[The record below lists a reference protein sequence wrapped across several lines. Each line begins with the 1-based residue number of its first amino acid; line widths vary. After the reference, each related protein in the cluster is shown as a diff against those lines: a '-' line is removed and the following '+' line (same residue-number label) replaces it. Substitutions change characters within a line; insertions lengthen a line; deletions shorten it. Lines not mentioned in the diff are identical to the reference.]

1 MVCIEENQPGINL
14 FNDICTEHLLPPVP
28 NTEDEESQLEE
39 VDHADGKP
47 KTMQAQRE
55 LEQTRKDECN
65 MKISAHVRLPAVFD
79 QELLNFVSALVKATK
94 VIEME
99 KEPSALHSM
108 ESHSLKSISKAL
120 HNTVKDNMKRAAVE
134 AVANDKWI
142 AKLVG
147 KVMKKLE
154 EAQGEVGYSGDIP
167 ISLEPYRAMAEAA
180 PKLMA

>member
-1 MVCIEENQPGINL
+1 MRA
-14 FNDICTEHLLPPVP
+14 
-28 NTEDEESQLEE
+28 DE
-39 VDHADGKP
+39 
-47 KTMQAQRE
+47 T
-55 LEQTRKDECN
+55 N
-65 MKISAHVRLPAVFD
+65 MRISAHVRLPAVFD

-99 KEPSALHSM
+99 KEPSPLHSM
-108 ESHSLKSISKAL
+108 ESHTLKSLGKAL
-120 HNTVKDNMKRAAVE
+120 HHTVKDNMKRAAVD

-167 ISLEPYRAMAEAA
+167 IALAPYRDAAERA
-180 PKLMA
+180 PKILA

>member
-1 MVCIEENQPGINL
+1 
-14 FNDICTEHLLPPVP
+14 LP
-28 NTEDEESQLEE
+28 TQEDLQAREEE
-39 VDHADGKP
+39 VHEAEGKP
-47 KTMQAQRE
+47 KEIQAKHE
-55 LEQTRKDECN
+55 LEQLRKDETN

-79 QELLNFVSALVKATK
+79 QELLNFVAALVKATK

-99 KEPSALHSM
+99 KEPSALEHL

-120 HNTVKDNMKRAAVE
+120 HHSMKDSMKRVAVE

-167 ISLEPYRAMAEAA
+167 IALEPYRKMAEKA
-180 PKLMA
+180 PKLLA

>member
-1 MVCIEENQPGINL
+1 
-14 FNDICTEHLLPPVP
+14 
-28 NTEDEESQLEE
+28 
-39 VDHADGKP
+39 
-47 KTMQAQRE
+47 
-55 LEQTRKDECN
+55 

-99 KEPSALHSM
+99 KEPSAMDNL
-108 ESHSLKSISKAL
+108 ESHSLKSLSKAL
-120 HNTVKDNMKRAAVE
+120 HSTVKDSMKRAAVE

-147 KVMKKLE
+147 KIMRKLE

-167 ISLEPYRAMAEAA
+167 ISLEPYRSIAEDAT
-180 PKLMA
+180 KLLA